1 MKKLI
6 RYILSVIVLMSA
18 AGSSGHAIPLEDYTV
33 REYTQTYVQPPI
45 GTDVGS
51 SYGEDYISD
60 PIEIGFTFNFDDQEY
75 TKFRFSENGFIE
87 LGRAD
92 QTNFGTQY
100 LTRYIESST
109 PGAPLIAPF
118 QFDARVLTRK
128 GYILEGTAPNRTL
141 TCYWIGFDYWYP
153 PSTSPNVQAEI
164 YLKLYEGS
172 AGKFEFVYGPNCTEI
187 QTLPGTLP
195 HYAIIGV
202 SHCLTDSPRRYIN
215 ILPDLTA
222 STYYYSNNTNRLVNE
237 TTRAALVPGK
247 TYVFND
253 GIQETGPVISYITP
267 DIGTPGMSTYMEII
281 GPTGA
286 FGNFI
291 GNNDSYHTSPY
302 QEPTLSE
309 YSIEFLDPADTNKI
323 SFGPLTTSWD
333 GRMIATHVFV
343 NPNLPTP
350 NSMHWN
356 QLTSAN
362 IVQFRVKTTQGVSAW
377 QKFYIIKPYN
387 FNDLSNNTTDLV
399 FGQGNLGIRSP
410 RGCMIVDSL
419 RLALATYTVSTADC
433 DPETP
438 GNQGYLPFVLL
449 SKGNITGQHFYNG
462 STDNFTTIDVS
473 AVGAN
478 GGPGGGGGGGHFCD
492 ANYIGSYSRGSNG
505 GDGFVSGGRGGLN
518 NSSIPGIDNAWKSL
532 GASTGENGKSMNGIN
547 PPVDAWFECS
557 GGGTGH
563 PFGTSGKGSYVQD
576 PTELNNAGGYGGGS
590 GHTQSTKGGGGGY
603 ATAGLQSNN
612 FNAGRVNG
620 NIMVV
625 PIAGGSGG
633 ASGNPQGAGNC
644 AGSGGGGGGAIRIA
658 GNNISTLYIKAD
670 GANGDD
676 GDNNTDGGGGSGG
689 HIGIFAKGKVEQVRS
704 SVLGGMSGNS
714 GTRSGSGRIRIDATE
729 TGNGVVSYPLDAVSN
744 FKAFTTDTTSW
755 VKRNCKLNIYPNG
768 RRNLTMYYKGES
780 ESNWTL
786 VPLSTTDTPTAAE
799 RNLELTGQDSV
810 YYVVVGSTDATLSPG
825 LVAPFR
831 IDSCQYQT
839 LPFLSQAATNILRI
853 AKYPL
858 ITGDTAS
865 FIDGGLHCFGKLTRD
880 TIIIKNEGEAPLELH
895 LEDATFRDGVPGFE
909 FEPKEESFVAVGDS
923 IEIYT
928 AYTMQYDVTGLVS
941 DVLLIPTNDPDHP
954 TWNVTCEASITPKS
968 VDFVQ
973 DDEII
978 EEINFGTLCVGTGN
992 TTKQVTIRN
1001 NTIIDMILEHANFPA
1016 GSLFFATISNPNLPA
1031 NDTVNIDVTLTPSA
1045 QTGLFVDTLYLFTDD
1060 CQYSAAKLIVTANI
1074 DNSKLEFSENP
1085 LVFGEICEGEIVSRK
1100 INLRNPSDIDYDTH
1114 YLFADMPWISAS
1126 FDADSTIKAHDS
1138 VSVTVTINTT
1148 GLADGLY
1155 TANLTFENLTC
1166 PMEHNLEAMVTI
1178 RHATSDVASS
1188 YDFGYVQVG
1197 FSQTTDITLTNTGAT
1212 PLYFD
1217 ELPTVNPPFSVE
1229 SSVPALPIYVH
1240 PGEQIV
1246 FNVKYSPIESGNF
1259 ADSLI
1264 ILSLGNGTACGQR
1277 KAIYLLGN
1285 ASEPSVV
1292 LSTYSADFG
1301 VIANC
1306 QIKTDT
1312 IFLKNI
1318 GLYPVHIESAEIT
1331 GTGAS
1336 SFQVNV
1342 LAPYD
1347 LAPSDSTPYIVTFD
1361 GNIMPEGVKTATLEF
1376 TGSIIL
1382 PKTELHGENET
1393 IHLAFEPETPVNLG
1407 GIPVGESRI
1416 IPVNLT
1422 NNGKLPISIHSINA
1436 SGATVSPET
1445 MQLNSGETKELS
1457 VSFIMENAGNKT
1469 ITVSCT
1475 ISDPCGETRQVV
1487 INAVG
1492 LEGDVTYSPTTDFG
1506 ILAPCEST
1514 VQDFVI
1520 TNSGE
1525 ADVILNSAAISG
1537 TNADL
1542 FTITSAIDYPVTL
1555 APTES
1560 QTISIEFSPEKVGDD
1575 GIKTADLTCNMTI
1588 NQKSV
1593 DLVTTL
1599 RGERRTSLI
1608 TPTGTITFDRTREGT
1623 TAKSVLV
1630 LQNNGEGDVIISGI
1644 SPLTGNGAALFAINP
1659 AIAGITLPSGG
1670 SSQFEISFSPTEVGT
1685 YSASFMI
1692 YYSAKGCPD
1701 SLLIVLNGSCAPA
1714 TIVHLRLP
1722 NIPEIDPAADYLNIP
1737 LYAYCE
1743 NAEGGE
1749 VISKISID
1757 AEIDINWTVFLPKS
1771 ITPSDHAMQN
1781 SIALDI
1787 RKITLQLRNL
1797 IITPEETVV
1806 ATISGTPLLGNAK
1819 YSAMTITNASTA
1831 NTVEISEIIP
1841 QNGSLSFKI
1850 CENGDDRL
1858 LEYSVPLSVKISPNP
1873 PSDNLIH
1880 ISVSSLEAGKHLL
1893 TIVNSLGQA
1902 VYTSDFIVTR
1912 GQKSDNS
1919 NTFEAQIETTNFPS
1933 GAYILR
1939 VEGPSTTAV
1948 QRLQIIK

>member
-1 MKKLI
+1 MKKTI
-6 RYILSVIVLMSA
+6 KYILSIIVLMFA

-33 REYTQTYVQPPI
+33 REYTQTYVQPPV
-45 GTDVGS
+45 GTNLNGS
-51 SYGEDYISD
+51 GEDYISS
-60 PIEIGFTFNFDDQEY
+60 PIEIGFTFHFDNQEY
-75 TKFRFSENGFIE
+75 TKFRLSENGFIL

-92 QTNFGTQY
+92 QTTFGGNY
-100 LTRYIESST
+100 LTRYLDIHT
-109 PGAPLIAPF
+109 PNAPLLAPF
-118 QFDARVLTRK
+118 QFDMRVLTRK

-141 TCYWIGFDYWYP
+141 TCYWIGFDYWTL
-153 PSTSPNVQAEI
+153 STPNVQAEM
-164 YLKLYEGS
+164 YLKLYEGD
-172 AGKFEFVYGPNCTEI
+172 AGKFEFVYGPNCTAVHVD
-187 QTLPGTLP
+187 LPNGASSNN
-195 HYAIIGV
+195 AII
-202 SHCLTDSPRRYIN
+202 SATHCVEGSPKRYIN

-222 STYYYSNNTNRLVNE
+222 STYYYSNNTNRLVNQ
-237 TTRAALVPGK
+237 TTRAALVSGK

-253 GIQETGPVISYITP
+253 QIQETGPVISYITP

-291 GNNDSYHTSPY
+291 GSGGYNTSPY
-302 QEPTLSE
+302 NDQFPTESC
-309 YSIEFLDPADTNKI
+309 IEFLNPADTNKI
-323 SFGPLTTSWD
+323 SFGPLTTSWG
-333 GRMIATHVFV
+333 GRMIATQVFV
-343 NPNLPTP
+343 NPDLPTP

-356 QLTSAN
+356 QLTDAN
-362 IVQFRVKTTQGVSAW
+362 IVQFRVRTTQGVTAW
-377 QKFYIIKPYN
+377 QKFYIVKPYN

-419 RLALATYTVSTADC
+419 RLALATYTVSTTDC

-449 SKGNITGQHFYNG
+449 SKGNITGQHTYYG

-492 ANYIGSYSRGSNG
+492 ANYIGSYSRGSDG
-505 GDGFVSGGRGGLN
+505 GNGFVSGGRGGLN
-518 NSSIPGIDNAWKSL
+518 NSSIPLIDNAWKSL
-532 GASTGENGKSMNGIN
+532 GTSTGANGTSMNGIL
-547 PPVDAWFECS
+547 PPVDAWYECS

-590 GHTQSTKGGGGGY
+590 GHTQATKGGGGGY
-603 ATAGLQSNN
+603 ATAGLQSND

-620 NIMVV
+620 NVTVV

-644 AGSGGGGGGAIRIA
+644 SGSGGGGGGAIRIA

-670 GANGDD
+670 GANGGD
-676 GDNNTDGGGGSGG
+676 GDNNSDGGGGSGG

-704 SVLGGMSGNS
+704 SVLGGMTGNS
-714 GTRSGSGRIRIDATE
+714 GNRSGSGRIRIDATE
-729 TGNGVVSYPLDAVSN
+729 TGNGVVSYPSDAVSN

-755 VKRNCKLNIYPNG
+755 VKRNCTIEIYPNG
-768 RRNLTMYYKGES
+768 RQNLTMYYKGAS
-780 ESNWTL
+780 EKRWTFVL
-786 VPLSTTDTPTAAE
+786 PSTADTPNAAE
-799 RNLELTGQDSV
+799 RNLELNGQDSV
-810 YYVVVGSTDATLSPG
+810 YYVVVGSLDGTLNPG
-825 LVAPFR
+825 TAFPYR

-839 LPFLSQAATNILRI
+839 LPFFSQAATNILRI

-858 ITGDTAS
+858 VTGDTAS

-880 TIIIKNEGEAPLELH
+880 TITIKNEGEAPLILH
-895 LEDATFRDGVPGFE
+895 LENAAFRDGVPGFE
-909 FEPKEESFVAVGDS
+909 FEPKVETTVAVGDS
-923 IEIYT
+923 MQIYT

-941 DVLLIPTNDPDHP
+941 DVLLIPNNDPEHTP
-954 TWNVTCEASITPKS
+954 WKVTCEASITAKS

-973 DDEII
+973 NDEILEQI
-978 EEINFGTLCVGTGN
+978 DFGTLCIGTAN
-992 TTKQVTIRN
+992 TTKQVTLRN
-1001 NTIIDMILEHANFPA
+1001 NTVIDMILEHANFSA
-1016 GSLFFATISNPNLPA
+1016 ESLYFATISNPNLPA
-1031 NDTVNIDVTLTPSA
+1031 NDTVNIEVTLTPSA
-1045 QTGLFVDTLYLFTDD
+1045 QTGIFVDTLFLYTDD
-1060 CQYSAAKLIVTANI
+1060 CDNYAAKLIVTANI

-1085 LVFGEICEGEIVSRK
+1085 LNFGEICEGEIVSRK
-1100 INLRNPSDIDYDTH
+1100 ITLRNPSDIDYDTH
-1114 YLFADMPWISAS
+1114 YLSANMPWISAS
-1126 FDADSTIKAHDS
+1126 YDADSTIKAHDS
-1138 VSVTVTINTT
+1138 VSVTVSINTT

-1166 PMEHNLEAMVTI
+1166 PQEHILEAMVTI
-1178 RHATSDVASS
+1178 QHATSDVASS

-1229 SSVPALPIYVH
+1229 SSVPTLPTYVQ
-1240 PGEQIV
+1240 PGEVIV
-1246 FNVKYSPIESGNF
+1246 FNVKYAPTESGDF
-1259 ADSLI
+1259 SDSLI

-1277 KAIYLLGN
+1277 KAVFLSGN

-1301 VIANC
+1301 LLANC
-1306 QIKTDT
+1306 EIQTDT

-1318 GLYPVHIESAEIT
+1318 GLYPVHIESAAIT
-1331 GTGAS
+1331 GTDAS
-1336 SFQVNV
+1336 SFRVNTLV
-1342 LAPYD
+1342 PYD
-1347 LAPSDSTPYIVTFD
+1347 LAPADSTAYMVTFD
-1361 GNIMPEGVKTATLEF
+1361 GNILPEGVKTATLEF
-1376 TGSIIL
+1376 TGSIEL
-1382 PKTELHGENET
+1382 PKAELRGENET
-1393 IHLAFEPETPVNLG
+1393 IHLTFEPETPINLG
-1407 GIPVGESRI
+1407 GIPVGESRTI
-1416 IPVNLT
+1416 SVNLT
-1422 NNGKLPISIHSINA
+1422 NNGKLPINIHSINA
-1436 SGATVSPET
+1436 TGATVLPET
-1445 MQLNSGETKELS
+1445 MQLNSGETKALS
-1457 VSFIMENAGNKT
+1457 VSFTMENAGNKT

-1506 ILAPCEST
+1506 VLAPCENI
-1514 VQDFVI
+1514 VQDFMI
-1520 TNSGE
+1520 TNSGD

-1542 FTITSAIDYPVTL
+1542 FTITNAIDFPVTL

-1588 NQKSV
+1588 NHKSV
-1593 DLVTTL
+1593 DLVTSL

-1608 TPTGTITFDRTREGT
+1608 TPTGTITFDRTRVGNT
-1623 TAKSVLV
+1623 SKSVLV
-1630 LQNNGEGDVIISGI
+1630 LQNNGEGDVIISGT
-1644 SPLTGNGAALFAINP
+1644 SPLTGTGAALFAINP

-1670 SSQFEISFSPTEVGT
+1670 SSQFEITFSPTEVGT

-1692 YYSAKGCPD
+1692 YYSAKGCSD
-1701 SLLIVLNGSCAPA
+1701 SLLVVLNGSCAPA

-1722 NIPEIDPAADYLNIP
+1722 DIPEIDPAADYLNIP
-1737 LYAYCE
+1737 IYAYCE
-1743 NAEGGE
+1743 NAEDGE
-1749 VISKISID
+1749 VLSKISID
-1757 AEIDINWTVFLPKS
+1757 AEIDINGTVFLPKS

-1781 SIALDI
+1781 SITADT
-1787 RKITLQLRNL
+1787 RKLTLQLRNMT
-1797 IITPEETVV
+1797 ITPEETVV

-1819 YSAMTITNASTA
+1819 YSALTFSNISTE
-1831 NTVEISEIIP
+1831 NTVEISEITP
-1841 QNGSLSFKI
+1841 HNGSLSFKI

-1858 LEYSVPLSVKISPNP
+1858 LDYSVPLSVKISPNP
-1873 PSDNLIH
+1873 PSDNLIN
-1880 ISVSSLEAGKHLL
+1880 ISVSTLEAGKHSL

-1902 VYTSDFIVTR
+1902 VYTSDFIATR
-1912 GQKSDNS
+1912 EQKSGNS
-1919 NTFEAQIETTNFPS
+1919 NTFEVQIETTDFPS